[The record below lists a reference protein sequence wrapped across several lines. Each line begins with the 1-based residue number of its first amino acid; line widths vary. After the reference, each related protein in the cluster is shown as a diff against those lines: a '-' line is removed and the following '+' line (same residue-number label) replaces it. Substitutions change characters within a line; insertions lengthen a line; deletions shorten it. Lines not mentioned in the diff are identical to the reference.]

1 MELEQYSWIRKPTRN
16 KITLF
21 LYGIGADS
29 SIFTNDSFNLIT
41 LFLYGI
47 GAITNIEYGSIFNY
61 YIIPIWN
68 WSPQSSRAS
77 GNLTEL
83 HYSYM
88 ELELLPWVLKTS
100 SLHSLHYSYME
111 LELFPT
117 GDNLNLFSLNYII
130 PIWNWSSYIKSSS
143 ADATGYYIIPIWKWG
158 G

>member
-68 WSPQSSRAS
+68 WSGFTFKP
-77 GNLTEL
+77 
-83 HYSYM
+83 
-88 ELELLPWVLKTS
+88 
-100 SLHSLHYSYME
+100 
-111 LELFPT
+111 FPT
-117 GDNLNLFSLNYII
+117 TFDYII
-130 PIWNWSSYIKSSS
+130 PIWNWSQ
-143 ADATGYYIIPIWKWG
+143 
-158 G
+158 

>member
-130 PIWNWSSYIKSSS
+130 PIWNWSSYTKSSS

>member
-88 ELELLPWVLKTS
+88 ELE
-100 SLHSLHYSYME
+100 H
-111 LELFPT
+111 
-117 GDNLNLFSLNYII
+117 FSFTYFCF
-130 PIWNWSSYIKSSS
+130 YC
-143 ADATGYYIIPIWKWG
+143 
-158 G
+158 

>member
-16 KITLF
+16 K
-21 LYGIGADS
+21 
-29 SIFTNDSFNLIT
+29 IT

-111 LELFPT
+111 LEH
-117 GDNLNLFSLNYII
+117 FSFTYFCF
-130 PIWNWSSYIKSSS
+130 YC
-143 ADATGYYIIPIWKWG
+143 
-158 G
+158 

>member
-1 MELEQYSWIRKPTRN
+1 MRIRYGLLAIWINAKHLCLGLNTNSPNLTSLLN
-16 KITLF
+16 KSTTFHVSFSTTITLF
-21 LYGIGADS
+21 LYGIGALGMQ
-29 SIFTNDSFNLIT
+29 THL
-41 LFLYGI
+41 LFLNTLHYSYMELEPVSWCC
-47 GAITNIEYGSIFNY
+47 TWSHCNY

-111 LELFPT
+111 LEH
-117 GDNLNLFSLNYII
+117 FSFTYFCFYC
-130 PIWNWSSYIKSSS
+130 W
-143 ADATGYYIIPIWKWG
+143 
-158 G
+158 